1 MTTPQP
7 TAAVPEGQLT
17 FDDDDIVARFDAR
30 YRTRD
35 MVRRRELVH
44 ATLAA
49 LPGETILDVGCG
61 PGFFAAELLGQ
72 VGSAGSVI
80 GVDRSPRMLAA
91 AALRC
96 AGHPNITLHEADA
109 TSLPLEPASCD
120 RALSVQVMEYVP
132 DVGAALAELS
142 RALRPGGRVLIWDID
157 WNTVSWHSDDPAGM
171 TRVLLAWD
179 EHLAYPSL
187 PRTLAAQLRRAGF
200 DDVHMAPHTY
210 ASTQL
215 DPDSFA
221 ATVCQLITH
230 FVTGRCGLTEAD
242 VAAWMTEQHQLA
254 ERGEFFFTCTQFCF
268 TAQRV

>member
-35 MVRRRELVH
+35 IVRRRELVH
-44 ATLAA
+44 AALAA

-91 AALRC
+91 AARRC
-96 AGHPNITLHEADA
+96 AGHPNVTLHEADA

-120 RALSVQVMEYVP
+120 RALSVQVIEYVP

-157 WNTVSWHSDDPAGM
+157 WSTVSWHSGDPARM
-171 TRVLLAWD
+171 ARVLLAWD
-179 EHLAYPSL
+179 EHLAHPSL

-200 DDVHMAPHTY
+200 DDVHMTPHTY

-221 ATVCQLITH
+221 ATICQLVTH
-230 FVTGRCGLTEAD
+230 FVAGRCGLTETD
-242 VAAWMTEQHQLA
+242 VAAWLA
-254 ERGEFFFTCTQFCF
+254 EQRQLDEEGEFFFTCTQFCF
-268 TAQRV
+268 TAQRR